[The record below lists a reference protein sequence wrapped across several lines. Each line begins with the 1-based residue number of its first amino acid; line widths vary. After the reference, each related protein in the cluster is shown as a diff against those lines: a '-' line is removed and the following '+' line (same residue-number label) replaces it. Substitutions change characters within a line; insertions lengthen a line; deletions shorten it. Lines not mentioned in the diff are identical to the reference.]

1 VATSATESAFPA
13 SSDELPPAAPAPER
27 REQLVAFREL
37 ANQNARSA
45 LKLHDRRRLKDRA
58 RSMFV
63 LTAAVLALAATWAAL
78 ARLGYSRWTADG
90 ALVLCGIALV
100 PALVGTWH
108 TLRLWRHAR
117 SRRRYGE
124 KPAA

>member
-1 VATSATESAFPA
+1 
-13 SSDELPPAAPAPER
+13 
-27 REQLVAFREL
+27 
-37 ANQNARSA
+37 
-45 LKLHDRRRLKDRA
+45 
-58 RSMFV
+58 MFV
-63 LTAAVLALAATWAAL
+63 LTAVVLVLAATWVAL

-100 PALVGTWH
+100 PALAGMWH

-124 KPAA
+124 KSAG